1 MRSSDWTHSTETTAA
16 VPQPVHELRR
26 FGDVV
31 DELLDELVELEQ
43 HAHEASDHYDTGPW
57 QRENFVR
64 DLPGKRELSLVATVS
79 GTPAGFLI
87 ASRRPD
93 GAHLHRVATDPRHRR
108 TGVASGLVAAFLA
121 RTPGVVTLVCDPAN
135 RPALALYTRAGF
147 RVTGTTPEGKLSLA
161 TGTTPHR

>member
-1 MRSSDWTHSTETTAA
+1 MHSTKATSA

-26 FGDVV
+26 FDEVA
-31 DELLDELVELEQ
+31 DELLDVLVEMERR
-43 HAHEASDHYDTGPW
+43 AHEASEHYDTAPW
-57 QRENFVR
+57 QRENFAL

-79 GTPAGFLI
+79 GRPAGFLI

-93 GAHLHRVATDPRHRR
+93 GTHVHRVATDPRHRR
-108 TGVASGLVAAFLA
+108 TGVASGLIAAFLA
-121 RTPGVVTLVCDPAN
+121 RTPGVVTLVCDAGN

-161 TGTTPHR
+161 TGATTHR